1 MIDLDMPS
9 TPGAPEVTRA
19 TDASA
24 PRPVFIGGCGRSG
37 TTLLG
42 AMLGTHP
49 RWLAT
54 PESKFRFLPS
64 RRDQRADKRIDL
76 PAAIEQ
82 IADHWSF
89 KIWDVDLGEAELRDG
104 CGSYPELLLRIVR
117 AYGRKA
123 GKAEPEVWIDHTPGN
138 IKFAS
143 LLFDQFPGAR
153 LIHMVRDGRATA
165 ASVMGLDWGPNTV
178 VTAAKW
184 WVDYVTRGLAA
195 ESVYGPERVK
205 RVVYE
210 DLVSEPERSL
220 REVCDFLGIDYLP
233 EMVDGR
239 GFDVPRFT
247 VGQHALVGQRPNI
260 DRLQAWR
267 KALKPRDVEIF
278 ESIAVDLLAG
288 LRYEPVYGWSAS
300 RPTSWEKTRVAFRE
314 EYHRHILNRMRL
326 RHRIH
331 RSVEDAPGGPESR
344 SGAGS

>member
-1 MIDLDMPS
+1 MPS
-9 TPGAPEVTRA
+9 TPGAPEGTHA

-49 RWLAT
+49 RCLAT
-54 PESKFRFLPS
+54 PESKFRFLPY
-64 RRDQRADKRIDL
+64 RPQRTTDRGIDL
-76 PAAIEQ
+76 SSAIEQ

-89 KIWDVDLGEAELRDG
+89 KIWDVDLGEAGLRDD

-153 LIHMVRDGRATA
+153 MIHMVRDGRATA
-165 ASVMGLDWGPNTV
+165 SSVMELDWGPNTV

-184 WVDYVTRGLAA
+184 WMDYVTRGLAA

-210 DLVSEPERSL
+210 DLVSKPERSL
-220 REVCDFLGIDYLP
+220 REVCDFLRIDYLP

-247 VGQHALVGQRPNI
+247 AGQHALVGQRPNV
-260 DRLQAWR
+260 DRLHAW
-267 KALKPRDVEIF
+267 KKVLTPRDIEMF

-288 LRYEPVYGWSAS
+288 LGYEPVYGWRAR
-300 RPTSWEKTRVAFRE
+300 RPTSWEKIRLAFRE
-314 EYHRHILNRMRL
+314 LYHRHILNRMRL
-326 RHRIH
+326 RDRIH
-331 RSVEDAPGGPESR
+331 RTVEEAPGKPEDR

>member
-1 MIDLDMPS
+1 MI
-9 TPGAPEVTRA
+9 
-19 TDASA
+19 
-24 PRPVFIGGCGRSG
+24 
-37 TTLLG
+37 
-42 AMLGTHP
+42 GTHP
-49 RWLAT
+49 RCLAT
-54 PESKFRFLPS
+54 PESKFRFLPY
-64 RRDQRADKRIDL
+64 RRDRRGDRQVHI
-76 PAAIEQ
+76 PSAIEQ
-82 IADHWSF
+82 IANHWSF
-89 KIWDVDLGEAELRDG
+89 KIWDVDLGKAELSDG

-123 GKAEPEVWIDHTPGN
+123 GKASPAAWIDHTPGN

-143 LLFDQFPGAR
+143 LLFDQFPDAR

-165 ASVMGLDWGPNTV
+165 SSVMGLDWGPNTV

-210 DLVSEPERSL
+210 DLVSEPEGTL

-247 VGQHALVGQRPNI
+247 AAQHALVGQRPNI

-267 KALKPRDVEIF
+267 RALRPRDVEIF
-278 ESIAVDLLAG
+278 ESIAVDVLAG
-288 LRYEPVYGWSAS
+288 LGYEPVYGWRAR
-300 RPTSWEKTRVAFRE
+300 RPTAWEKVRLAFRE
-314 EYHRHILNRMRL
+314 LYCRHILNRMRL
-326 RHRIH
+326 RQRIH
-331 RSVEDAPGGPESR
+331 RSVEGAPEGPEGR

>member
-1 MIDLDMPS
+1 MPS

-19 TDASA
+19 TDAST

-42 AMLGTHP
+42 AMIGTHP
-49 RWLAT
+49 RCLTT
-54 PESKFRFLPS
+54 PESKFRFLPY
-64 RRDQRADKRIDL
+64 RRHQPTDHRIDL
-76 PAAIEQ
+76 SAAIEQ
-82 IADHWSF
+82 IANHWSF

-104 CGSYPELLLRIVR
+104 CGSFPELLLRIVR

-165 ASVMGLDWGPNTV
+165 SSVMGLDWGPNTV
-178 VTAAKW
+178 VSAAKW
-184 WVDYVTRGLAA
+184 WVGYVTRGLAA
-195 ESVYGPERVK
+195 ESVYGPKRVK

-220 REVCDFLGIDYLP
+220 REVCDFLEIDYLP

-247 VGQHALVGQRPNI
+247 VGQHALVGQRPNV

-267 KALKPRDVEIF
+267 QALMPRDVEMF
-278 ESIAVDLLAG
+278 ESIAVDLLVG
-288 LRYEPVYGWSAS
+288 LGYEPVYGWRAR
-300 RPTSWEKTRVAFRE
+300 RPTSREKVRLAFRE
-314 EYHRHILNRMRL
+314 LYRRHILNRMRL
-326 RHRIH
+326 RDRIH
-331 RSVEDAPGGPESR
+331 RSVEDAPGKPEGG
-344 SGAGS
+344 SGARS